1 MQTQEAFGAAV
12 RPDMRITVNYFEG
25 HSELQADLSA
35 LPLRARAERLRML
48 ASMGLSVLCG
58 KMVHV
63 DVARVAPVVGGGGA
77 AAAVVK
83 TSLEPVPEQ
92 PETERPATQAIVKS
106 VFGQF

>member
-1 MQTQEAFGAAV
+1 
-12 RPDMRITVNYFEG
+12 MRITVNYFEG

-48 ASMGLSVLCG
+48 ASMGLSVLGG

-63 DVARVAPVVGGGGA
+63 DVARVAPVVGGGG

>member
-12 RPDMRITVNYFEG
+12 QPDMRITVNYFEG

-48 ASMGLSVLCG
+48 ASMGLSVLGG
-58 KMVHV
+58 KIVHV
-63 DVARVAPVVGGGGA
+63 DVARVAAVVGGG
-77 AAAVVK
+77 AVVK

>member
-1 MQTQEAFGAAV
+1 
-12 RPDMRITVNYFEG
+12 MRITVNYFEG

-48 ASMGLSVLCG
+48 ASMGLSVLGG
-58 KMVHV
+58 KIVHV

-77 AAAVVK
+77 AVVK
-83 TSLEPVPEQ
+83 TSLEPVPGQ
-92 PETERPATQAIVKS
+92 PETERAATQTIVKS

>member
-48 ASMGLSVLCG
+48 ASMGLSVLGG

-63 DVARVAPVVGGGGA
+63 DVARGG

>member
-1 MQTQEAFGAAV
+1 
-12 RPDMRITVNYFEG
+12 MRITVNYFEG

-48 ASMGLSVLCG
+48 ASMGLSVLGG

-63 DVARVAPVVGGGGA
+63 DVARVAPVVGGG
-77 AAAVVK
+77 AAVVK

>member
-12 RPDMRITVNYFEG
+12 QPDMRITVNYFEG

-48 ASMGLSVLCG
+48 ASMGLSVLGG
-58 KMVHV
+58 KIVHV
-63 DVARVAPVVGGGGA
+63 DVARVTPVVGGGGA
-77 AAAVVK
+77 AAVK
-83 TSLEPVPEQ
+83 ISLEPAPEQ

>member
-1 MQTQEAFGAAV
+1 MQTQEAFGAAGL
-12 RPDMRITVNYFEG
+12 PDMRITVNYFEG
-25 HSELQADLSA
+25 HSELLADLSA

-48 ASMGLSVLCG
+48 ASMGLSVLGG

-63 DVARVAPVVGGGGA
+63 DVARVAPVVGGG
-77 AAAVVK
+77 AVVK

-92 PETERPATQAIVKS
+92 PETERPATQTIVKS

>member
-1 MQTQEAFGAAV
+1 
-12 RPDMRITVNYFEG
+12 MRITVNYFEG

-48 ASMGLSVLCG
+48 ASMGLSVLGG

-63 DVARVAPVVGGGGA
+63 DVARVAPVVGGGGGG

-92 PETERPATQAIVKS
+92 PETERPATQTIVKS

>member
-1 MQTQEAFGAAV
+1 
-12 RPDMRITVNYFEG
+12 MRITVNYFEG

-48 ASMGLSVLCG
+48 ASMGLSVLGG

-63 DVARVAPVVGGGGA
+63 DVARVIPVVEGGRA
-77 AAAVVK
+77 APAVK

>member
-48 ASMGLSVLCG
+48 ASMGLSVLGG

-63 DVARVAPVVGGGGA
+63 DVARVAPVVGGEG
-77 AAAVVK
+77 AAVVK